1 MLSNACEH
9 VYEQDDLGPMQFK
22 VILQSANSEMTKF
35 AQYLLEK
42 EYDIIAAANNQA
54 KQKANNPTAPILLRA
69 QIIKKQLEQ
78 KNVIATTLE
87 NREAEIKQMKLAA
100 KMKQEEISEMQIRKG
115 LAEKKLSVLQ
125 NEHDSKISEL
135 EKKYQE
141 TFELLRKKEKE
152 FEYTYDHLQSDI
164 NQLESERTSL
174 REKLKT
180 VNTKRGNAHSESED
194 HNVTSTM
201 PSSVITSAPHIA
213 EEMNLM
219 KSLLIE
225 ERNKRL
231 HIQANDMKN
240 KLKKLEPI
248 FVPKPRDKRI
258 IELEKELSKMK
269 HDWLLGL
276 IAINPEKK
284 ALNQIKNGIEL
295 KAKTLAS
302 EILKEYLVRNPHR
315 AAQSDFAH
323 FPTVEITKEF
333 NLI

>member
-1 MLSNACEH
+1 
-9 VYEQDDLGPMQFK
+9 MQFK
-22 VILQSANSEMTKF
+22 VILQSANSEMTQF

-42 EYDIIAAANNQA
+42 EYDIIATANNQA
-54 KQKANNPTAPILLRA
+54 KQKANNHTAPILLRA

-125 NEHDSKISEL
+125 NEHDSKMSDL
-135 EKKYQE
+135 EKKYEE

-194 HNVTSTM
+194 QTITPSM
-201 PSSVITSAPHIA
+201 PSSVISSAPHMA
-213 EEMNLM
+213 EEMSLM
-219 KSLLIE
+219 KSMLIE

-231 HIQANDMKN
+231 HIQANEMKI

-258 IELEKELSKMK
+258 IELKQELSKMK
-269 HDWLLGL
+269 HDWILGL
-276 IAINPEKK
+276 ITINPEKEILK
-284 ALNQIKNGIEL
+284 QIKNGIEL
-295 KAKTLAS
+295 KAKNLAS
-302 EILKEYLVRNPHR
+302 EILQEYLLRNPHR